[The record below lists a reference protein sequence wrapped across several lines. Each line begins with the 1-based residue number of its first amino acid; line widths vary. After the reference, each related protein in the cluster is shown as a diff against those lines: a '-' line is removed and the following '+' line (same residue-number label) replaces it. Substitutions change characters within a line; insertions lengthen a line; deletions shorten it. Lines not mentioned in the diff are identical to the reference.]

1 MTNLSSATEFSSL
14 CVEYISISLKC
25 NHFIYLMFY
34 LVFGLIHL
42 RFIKKSISNCNT
54 FSSFKGRT
62 HGYLLKLSLTHNKK
76 KRIYLSN
83 LLINHIPYW

>member
-1 MTNLSSATEFSSL
+1 
-14 CVEYISISLKC
+14 
-25 NHFIYLMFY
+25 MFY

-76 KRIYLSN
+76 KEFIYQIYL
-83 LLINHIPYW
+83 LITYLIGKKEGSKK